1 MELIKIIL
9 EQSTVDYS
17 DWKSQKP
24 GDYDTDPSKYRIK
37 FIKINNKPVMHYKL
51 IPSSPPSTNDLLDEY
66 VGKYKITSPAA
77 ATVVTVEIVLN
88 GNKLIIKYGRI
99 VEEELTPSS
108 NTDEFTFEYSGKNTI
123 TFKRD
128 TNGKVNGFN
137 GVIFSQN
144 VVGEKAGS
152 SSSAGTSGTS
162 GTAGSSGSAGSSGTS
177 SSSGTP
183 TVVQYTKYNAITPED
198 RIKDF
203 RWHDCQN
210 KDFPYEYGC
219 KHNKIGQMNQCLFG
233 SELNDIFGNDLWE
246 KMTDMAFS
254 RDKKEITL
262 DMYNEVMSACKQQ
275 EESIERKKIIKEN
288 TYKILKQ
295 LK

>member
-24 GDYDTDPSKYRIK
+24 GDYDTNPSKYAIK

-51 IPSSPPSTNDLLDEY
+51 KPSTINSYGDY
-66 VGKYKITSPAA
+66 VGQYKITSPAA
-77 ATVVTVEIVLN
+77 ATSVKVEIVNN
-88 GNKLIIKYGRI
+88 GNKLSIKYGSL

-123 TFKRD
+123 SFKRD
-128 TNGKVNGFN
+128 SNSKVNGFN
-137 GVIFSQN
+137 ATVFNQN

-152 SSSAGTSGTS
+152 SSSVTP
-162 GTAGSSGSAGSSGTS
+162 TATPAASSTTPTPTA
-177 SSSGTP
+177 TP
-183 TVVQYTKYNAITPED
+183 TVVQYTKYDAITPED
-198 RIKDF
+198 RIKGF
-203 RWHDCQN
+203 TWKDCENQ
-210 KDFPYEYGC
+210 DFPYKFGC
-219 KHNKIGQMNQCLFG
+219 KNKNIGQMNECLFG
-233 SELNDIFGNDLWE
+233 TTLNGIFGRDTWE
-246 KMTDMAFS
+246 KMKDLAI
-254 RDKKEITL
+254 DNDQKEITK
-262 DMYNEVMSACKQQ
+262 DMYEKVMKNCKQQ